1 MVSWKSGSEKE
12 LFEISLSYQSM
23 EGPIGKAKATDTVAV
38 TPCFEQVAENWDSWD
53 TKMWN
58 LDSKNLFDKACKPP
72 TANVN
77 GRSMSSGPPDQCCGS
92 SYPDMKPFN
101 TQSHTCTDSH
111 ILPLNSL

>member
-1 MVSWKSGSEKE
+1 MNKKKNNNGECKR
-12 LFEISLSYQSM
+12 SLCECDKQF
-23 EGPIGKAKATDTVAV
+23 A
-38 TPCFEQVAENWDSWD
+38 EQVAENWDSWD

-77 GRSMSSGPPDQCCGS
+77 GRSMSSGPPDQCCGA

-111 ILPLNSL
+111 ILPLNSLWSILNWSGDQMIW